1 MRRSIKLA
9 AVLTLVTAVLV
20 TASGAHGLLLIPL
33 TLAIGWV
40 KSTGRFLSLVQL
52 SAPTVGWSII
62 ALGVLLAGT
71 HAFCAWVRQAR
82 TGTIGAW
89 PWRWTCSFYCALALV
104 LFASAAFVGIAHQ
117 TGWMITSKE
126 PFFNRRHEWMI
137 ERARLQNVG
146 AAVLQLARNSE
157 WDFVRVKGELIE
169 LPPRFSWEDYAFYFV
184 GESNGAPK
192 RVILLRRNPKY
203 QAEIGVVERDNFS
216 TRPFRDL
223 SELLV
228 RSPP

>member
-1 MRRSIKLA
+1 MRRSIKIAGALTLITGLA
-9 AVLTLVTAVLV
+9 AA
-20 TASGAHGLLLIPL
+20 GAPELLKIPL

-40 KSTGRFLSLVQL
+40 KSTGRFVSVVQL
-52 SAPTVGWSII
+52 SSPTVGWSII

-71 HAFCAWVRQAR
+71 HAFCAWVRQSR
-82 TGTIGAW
+82 TGPVGVW
-89 PWRWTCSFYCALALV
+89 HWRWTCGVYAALALV
-104 LFASAAFVGIAHQ
+104 LFASAALVGIAHQ

-169 LPPRFSWEDYAFYFV
+169 FLPWSGWENYAFYFV
-184 GESNGAPK
+184 GESNGAPQ
-192 RVILLRRNPKY
+192 RVLLFRRNPKY

-223 SELLV
+223 AELL